1 MEKRTIEL
9 FDILLRHQG
18 NKDHEIPKIGVS
30 ATEIKLLRAMHG
42 EEAIPDQA
50 IKPHTV
56 AGKHITRDV
65 ELKTELFE
73 LAKKYANTA
82 DPMSAKKKIES
93 VFATTL
99 VGYDKW
105 VSELMEMEQMEQ
117 EEAMKR
123 RNEEAARQRHQR
135 AKADAEAALA
145 GR

>member
-18 NKDHEIPKIGVS
+18 NKDHEIPKAGVS

-42 EEAIPDQA
+42 EESILDAA
-50 IKPHTV
+50 IKPHVV

-65 ELKTELFE
+65 DLKTELFE

-105 VSELMEMEQMEQ
+105 VSELMEIEQMEQ
-117 EEAMKR
+117 EDAMKR

-135 AKADAEAALA
+135 AKAEAEAALA